1 MVEQYRGMDKLNGQ
15 EVKNNSRYERD
26 MQRSF
31 AVIYHNLRR
40 IQGERHSQEHLAPR
54 RRHSEPQIRAP
65 NTELLQ
71 RYKGTGSG
79 ERPHSTTA
87 QAADP
92 RNKRRVSF
100 SSIVNHALI
109 PESHE
114 PRAVDQ
120 VFNFSEKDK
129 GLETSQ
135 TRCRSHS
142 DPHVLASN
150 AVGLHKS
157 V

>member
-1 MVEQYRGMDKLNGQ
+1 MDKLNGQ

-40 IQGERHSQEHLAPR
+40 IQDERHSQDHLAR
-54 RRHSEPQIRAP
+54 RRHSEPQICAP

-71 RYKGTGSG
+71 RYQGTGSG

-87 QAADP
+87 QATNP

-114 PRAVDQ
+114 PRAIDQ
-120 VFNFSEKDK
+120 VCNFSEKGK
-129 GLETSQ
+129 ALETSR
-135 TRCRSHS
+135 TRYRRNS
-142 DPHVLASN
+142 DPHCDVLASN
-150 AVGLHKS
+150 AVGLQ
-157 V
+157 